1 MKNIFDL
8 VIVPVITFA
17 ISTILAIVFKD
28 NFLGVITLACG
39 FLNAYYLAKGKWYNY
54 IYGFVFSVSYGVACA
69 LNGLYGWGIF
79 VGVFY
84 IPSQIYGMINWFKQA
99 KNDPIEMRSLKTKSA
114 VLVCASTVVG
124 SVLFGFLLSLIP
136 TQQLSFLDSTTQI
149 VNVAGIVLSLFRWR
163 EAWYVWII
171 NNVLDLSIWTV
182 NLFRGNENAWMM
194 FITSIMY
201 LIMNVVGVISW
212 IKIEREQKNQKIV
225 NKI

>member
-8 VIVPVITFA
+8 VIVPVITTL
-17 ISTILAIVFKD
+17 ISVILGVVFGD

-39 FLNAYYLAKGKWYNY
+39 FLNAYYLAKGRWYNY
-54 IYGFVFSVSYGVACA
+54 IYGFIFSVSYGVACA
-69 LNGLYGWGIF
+69 INGLYGWGIF

-84 IPSQIYGMINWFKQA
+84 IPSQIYGMINWFKQE
-99 KNDPIEMRSLKTKSA
+99 KNAPIEMRSLNAKNA
-114 VLVCASTVVG
+114 VLVCFLTLLG

-163 EAWYVWII
+163 EAWYIWLI

-182 NLFRGNENAWMM
+182 NLSRGNDNAWMM

-201 LIMNVVGVISW
+201 LVMNVVGVIAW
-212 IKIEREQKNQKIV
+212 IKIEREQKKIKGEV
-225 NKI
+225 N